1 MIPYAIDEKNAS
13 KIQNPYHT
21 LFLAIILLL
30 VGVLP

>member
-1 MIPYAIDEKNAS
+1 MIAYAIDEKNVS

-21 LFLAIILLL
+21 LFLVIILCL